1 MRPEPLRVAIYEFGA
16 SAAVWDMAQAIE
28 PLATA
33 DRHVSKRGA
42 QDPPSV
48 TTS

>member
-1 MRPEPLRVAIYEFGA
+1 
-16 SAAVWDMAQAIE
+16 VWDMAQAIE